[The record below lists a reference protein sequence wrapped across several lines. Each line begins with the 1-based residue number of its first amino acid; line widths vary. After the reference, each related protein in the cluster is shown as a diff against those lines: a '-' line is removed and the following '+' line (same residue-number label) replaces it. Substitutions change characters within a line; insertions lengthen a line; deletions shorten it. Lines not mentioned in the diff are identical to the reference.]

1 MAKAKF
7 SKENPI
13 EIWAL
18 PDGSWEWRVLRKYT
32 RSAAADD
39 KPYARW
45 FCFVS
50 SPFVGAYPEGE
61 YGDVY
66 VSEIKGSARKV
77 A

>member
-13 EIWAL
+13 EVWAAN
-18 PDGSWEWRVLRKYT
+18 GWEWRVLRKY
-32 RSAAADD
+32 SKYDD

-45 FCFVS
+45 FCYVS
-50 SPFVGAYPEGE
+50 SPFVGAYPDGE

-66 VSEIKGSARKV
+66 VSEIKGSAVKI